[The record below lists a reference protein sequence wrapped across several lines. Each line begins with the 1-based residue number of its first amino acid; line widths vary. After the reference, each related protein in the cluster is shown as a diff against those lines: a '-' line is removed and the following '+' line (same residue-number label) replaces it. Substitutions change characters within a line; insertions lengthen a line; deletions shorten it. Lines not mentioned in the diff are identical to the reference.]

1 MLFFVFYITLCVQE
15 ENVSNNVN
23 TNHTTETLNGD
34 DSVEDA
40 FMDDDDFDDD
50 ALQVTDS
57 VIKIVTINYLKVASG
72 FEFNI
77 YAFGSSYCSMISI
90 CNYLA

>member
-1 MLFFVFYITLCVQE
+1 MFYIISYVQE

-23 TNHTTETLNGD
+23 TNDTTETHNGD

-50 ALQVTDS
+50 ALQVNTS
-57 VIKIVTINYLKVASG
+57 VIKILVINYLKVASG

-77 YAFGSSYCSMISI
+77 YAFGSSYCSMIEI